1 MPSSTASRSPV
12 AAWKRIPLGLRYM
25 AGSAFFFSLMA
36 LFVKLSGQAGV
47 PSMQIVFARC
57 AVMLVLTYA
66 MLWQASVTSR
76 GVDRRSLFLRGFT
89 GFTALSIFYFALTEI
104 PLGDAATIY
113 NTAPIHT
120 ALLAGLFLHER
131 VRGVVVVAI
140 ALSLVG
146 VTLIAK
152 PSFVFAGTEASYPAW
167 IVYAA
172 LGGAFLSGAAYTFV
186 RKLKDTDHPLVV
198 ILWFSWVGALGSL
211 PFALTET
218 LGVAG
223 RGAFAPWVLPSG
235 WTWLWLLMVGV
246 MTHIAQVCLTR
257 GLHLEPAGRASAVG
271 YLQVVFAFVW
281 GLLFFGT
288 VPDLLTLL
296 GAGIVVGGVLLV
308 VRSRR

>member
-1 MPSSTASRSPV
+1 MTSDLASRSPL
-12 AAWKRIPLGLRYM
+12 AAWHRIPLGLRYM

-66 MLWQASVTSR
+66 MLWQAGVTSR
-76 GVDRRSLFLRGFT
+76 GVDRRNLFLRGFT
-89 GFTALSIFYFALTEI
+89 GFTALSIFYYALTEI

-113 NTAPIHT
+113 NTAPVHT

-131 VRGVVVVAI
+131 VRPVVLIAI

-152 PSFVFAGTEASYPAW
+152 PSFVFSSAETSYPAW

-186 RKLKDTDHPLVV
+186 RKLKDTDHALVV
-198 ILWFSWVGALGSL
+198 ILWFSWVGALGAL
-211 PFALTET
+211 PFAFTPL
-218 LGVAG
+218 LGVEG
-223 RGAFAPWVLPSG
+223 RGAFAAWVLPSG
-235 WTWLWLLMVGV
+235 WAWLWLLMVGV

-257 GLHLEPAGRASAVG
+257 GLHLEAAGRASAVG

-288 VPDLLTLL
+288 IPDALTLL

>member
-1 MPSSTASRSPV
+1 
-12 AAWKRIPLGLRYM
+12 M

-66 MLWQASVTSR
+66 MLWQTGVTSR
-76 GVDRRSLFLRGFT
+76 GVDRRTLFLRGFS

-113 NTAPIHT
+113 NTAPVHT

-131 VRGVVVVAI
+131 VRPVVLVAI

-152 PSFVFAGTEASYPAW
+152 PSFVFSSIEASYPAW

-172 LGGAFLSGAAYTFV
+172 LCGAFLSGAAYTFV
-186 RKLKDTDHPLVV
+186 RKLKDTDHALVV
-198 ILWFSWVGALGSL
+198 ILWFSWVGALGAL
-211 PFALTET
+211 PFAFTEV
-218 LGVAG
+218 LGLEG

-235 WTWLWLLMVGV
+235 RTWLWLLMVGV
-246 MTHIAQVCLTR
+246 MTHIAQLCLTR
-257 GLHLEPAGRASAVG
+257 GLHLEAAGRASAVG

-288 VPDLLTLL
+288 VPDALTLL

-308 VRSRR
+308 VRARR